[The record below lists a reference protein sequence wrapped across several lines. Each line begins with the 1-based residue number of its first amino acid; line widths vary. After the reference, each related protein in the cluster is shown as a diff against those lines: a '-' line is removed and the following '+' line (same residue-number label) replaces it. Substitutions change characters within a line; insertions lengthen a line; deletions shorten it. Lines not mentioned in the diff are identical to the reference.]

1 MSGAVG
7 GATYNALSRM
17 LAATTSLQAQEA
29 TLQEQTTSGKVAQ
42 SYAGLAPA
50 SAQVLDLSAA
60 SSRLDAYATTIAAA
74 QGKASVA
81 QDALSQAGTLA
92 TGLATAA
99 LGLSASSPA
108 SAVESVAQRA
118 KQALTQLG
126 SLLNASYAGDYV
138 FAGADTANP
147 PVPAAIAT
155 SGMYAQIG
163 SQVAALATVPTAPAV
178 GTVIANTVAIAGN
191 TAAGTTAFSAFLS
204 GPAVAMPTVTIGDN
218 QQVSVSVPA
227 NRNAGAVS
235 DPAIHGTGS
244 AMGDI
249 MRSLAVLANSTGPMA
264 GNPDFTTLMKDAATT
279 LNSAAG
285 TLTQESAQLGLTQNT
300 LTAASAAHSSLQ
312 TILKSQL
319 SGLTDV
325 NMAQAVSQLQ
335 AVTNQLTASYKV
347 IGMTSSLNLASYL

>member
-1 MSGAVG
+1 MSGVVG
-7 GATYNALSRM
+7 GATHTALSRM

-60 SSRLDAYATTIAAA
+60 SRRRATDATPNAAA
-74 QGKASVA
+74 PGKAAVT
-81 QDALSQAGTLA
+81 QDALAQAGTLA

-108 SAVESVAQRA
+108 SAVEGVAQRA
-118 KQALTQLG
+118 RQALAQLG
-126 SLLNASYAGDYV
+126 SLLNSSYAGDYV

-147 PVPAAIAT
+147 PVPGAIT
-155 SGMYAQIG
+155 SSGMFAQIG
-163 SQVAALATVPTAPAV
+163 QQVAALATVPTAPAV
-178 GTVIANTVAIAGN
+178 ATVIANTVAIAGS
-191 TAAGTTAFSAFLS
+191 TAAGTTAFSASLS
-204 GPAVAMPTVTIGDN
+204 GPAAAMPTVAIGDN
-218 QQVSVSVPA
+218 QQGSVSVPA
-227 NRNAGAVS
+227 NSG
-235 DPAIHGTGS
+235 

-249 MRSLAVLANSTGPMA
+249 MRGLAVLANSTGPMA
-264 GNPDFTTLMKDAATT
+264 ANPDFATLMKDAATT
-279 LNSAAG
+279 LNAAAG
-285 TLTQESAQLGLTQNT
+285 TLTQAGAQLGLTQNAM
-300 LTAASAAHSSLQ
+300 TAASAAHGSLQ
-312 TILKSQL
+312 TVLKSQL

-325 NMAQAVSQLQ
+325 NMAEAVSRLQ